1 MLAVPSSSRCLPSE
15 LGVAFR
21 SMEEFFAAGGK
32 QILLCASWM
41 EGPSFVLLR
50 VRNLWR
56 LD

>member
-32 QILLCASWM
+32 Q
-41 EGPSFVLLR
+41 VLLR
-50 VRNLWR
+50 AS
-56 LD
+56 